1 MFAAPA
7 VMVAPFLLG
16 FGTAA
21 TVLTVAIGAL
31 LMGLALQV
39 EGPSRSVPASA
50 HAGFDYTLA
59 ATAAIA
65 GLAVGADHGRVGRHK
80 LFGRYRPRNGRV
92 DRVHA
97 VQRGPRSLTSPTFLP
112 QTKNTHISLLPVPE
126 TPRKVRGVSLWACHA
141 VSRARY

>member
-1 MFAAPA
+1 MRTKGIPLPVHGALEMFAAPA

-31 LMGLALQV
+31 LMGLAMKA
-39 EGPSRSVPASA
+39 EGASRSVPASA

-65 GLAVGADHGRVGRHK
+65 GLAVGAITGEWAATSFLVGIG
-80 LFGRYRPRNGRV
+80 LAMVALTAFTRYTV
-92 DRVHA
+92 A
-97 VQRGPRSLTSPTFLP
+97 
-112 QTKNTHISLLPVPE
+112 
-126 TPRKVRGVSLWACHA
+126 RGV
-141 VSRARY
+141 